1 MSTGI
6 GVGVSSVFGGVKA
19 SPSFEYSGSAFCAN
33 ATPDPTPTIN
43 GTTGGTFTSAPV
55 APSTGTLVI
64 NATTGTIDLSASDPG
79 NYLVTYTVG
88 GVSESDPFEVLP
100 VQTTSF
106 SYSSSSFQDTGTAS
120 PTITGSAGGVFTATT
135 GLVIDNFTGVIDLG
149 ASTVGGPYTVTYTN
163 TGACQGTPSTFDVSI
178 TATVRIIA
186 NNFALDFNG
195 TDEYVS
201 NPISYPLIPSFSSDD
216 ITISAWVNPSS
227 WTFPNNYQYIFQD
240 GASSNNRFVNLR
252 LQNYAGINGVYFE
265 VRNGSSG
272 GSPSNCNVSKTGAL
286 NAGSWYHIVA
296 TYSPTD
302 GAKIYVNNSTPTG
315 GEVDTT
321 PIQNGLD
328 RSSHT
333 AFALGAYVLS
343 GSATSS
349 YFNGSMDEV
358 AVWNKAIS
366 ANAVQEIYNATI
378 NNPGFT
384 ADLFKLAN
392 ESQAPVYWNRM
403 GDD

>member
-1 MSTGI
+1 MSYIGI
-6 GVGVSSVFGGVKA
+6 GSPIPDISNLPGQTGGEVEVNLNYPHA
-19 SPSFEYSGSAFCAN
+19 AVCSNGS
-33 ATPDPTPTIN
+33 DQTPTFSPV
-43 GTTGGTFTSAPV
+43 GGTFTST
-55 APSTGTLVI
+55 PSGLSI
-64 NATTGTIDLSASDPG
+64 NSSGVVDVSASTPQA
-79 NYLVTYTVG
+79 YSISYTVE
-88 GVSESDPFEVLP
+88 GVVSSFALTINQLEQS
-100 VQTTSF
+100 TF
-106 SYSSSSFQDTGTAS
+106 SYSASSFQQIGTAT
-120 PTITGSAGGVFTATT
+120 PTLASGTTAGGSFTAS
-135 GLVIDNFTGVIDLG
+135 TGVSIVESTGAVNLA
-149 ASTVGGPYTVTYTN
+149 ASTVGGPYTITYT
-163 TGACQGTPSTFDVSI
+163 TPGTCSTSSTFQISI
-178 TATVRIIA
+178 TAAVRIIA

-201 NPISYPLIPSFSSDD
+201 NPISYPLVPSFSSDD

-265 VRNGSSG
+265 VRNDSSG
-272 GSPSNCNVSKTGAL
+272 GSPSNCNVSKIGAL
-286 NAGSWYHIVA
+286 NTGSWYHIVA
-296 TYSPTD
+296 TYSPTN

-315 GEVDTT
+315 GEIDST

-358 AVWNKAIS
+358 AVWNKELS

-378 NNPGFT
+378 NNPGYA